1 MCIYVSVYIF
11 ALACFHLVC
20 LVLVNTTCVGGWGV
34 SYYYDYDYYYW
45 ADIWTTLGSLWD
57 DFGIT
62 LG

>member
-34 SYYYDYDYYYW
+34 SYYYYYYYY
-45 ADIWTTLGSLWD
+45 LSL
-57 DFGIT
+57 IHI
-62 LG
+62 